1 MVVNKK
7 IGQPG
12 NLALA
17 NWPDAV
23 EAISRL
29 KEKFMVSPSLFLFS
43 DIPSDR
49 IVLSWPMALRLQLD
63 VIQSSGLPFHITIV
77 VAALG
82 KALDLLQVSPEIA
95 VMVTAH
101 AYDLRAAQQIGMKTV
116 YIHRD
121 TEHPDEDM
129 GVVRS
134 EVDVFIESLF
144 GQSRISN

>member
-1 MVVNKK
+1 
-7 IGQPG
+7 
-12 NLALA
+12 
-17 NWPDAV
+17 
-23 EAISRL
+23 
-29 KEKFMVSPSLFLFS
+29 
-43 DIPSDR
+43 
-49 IVLSWPMALRLQLD
+49 
-63 VIQSSGLPFHITIV
+63 
-77 VAALG
+77 
-82 KALDLLQVSPEIA
+82 
-95 VMVTAH
+95 MVTAH